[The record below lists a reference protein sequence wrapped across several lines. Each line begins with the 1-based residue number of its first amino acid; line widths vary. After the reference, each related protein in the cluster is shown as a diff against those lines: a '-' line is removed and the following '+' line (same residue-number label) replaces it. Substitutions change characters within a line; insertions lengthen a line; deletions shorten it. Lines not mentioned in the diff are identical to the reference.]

1 MPYACIFVADFPAQA
16 ILRAEPQL
24 RNFAMAVLEGAPP
37 QERLVAMNEFA
48 RRSGVQL
55 GMPRSLLEQCPSLAL
70 RRRSLELEAAAH
82 AALLNVAQA
91 FSPRVEETAPDTL
104 VLDLAG
110 LEQLFGPTERIA
122 AALAQ
127 RVSEAGCAAR
137 IAVAANPDA
146 AIAAARGF
154 AGVTVIP
161 PGREA
166 EVLGLLP
173 LAVLPAPPEIHE
185 TLERWG
191 IRDFRALA
199 ALPAVQLS
207 ERLGQA
213 GVRLQQLARG
223 ASTRALVCENAA
235 AEFTAAMEL
244 EYPVE
249 ELEPLAFILGRLL
262 DEVCAR
268 LSAHALATNEV
279 RVRFELDMASNVAPR
294 FSAAV
299 VAPNPNGAVKSSAEP
314 LAIADIAGLKPG
326 ATGNPDAAGVYE
338 RALRLPAPTRDSKL
352 LLNLL
357 RLSLAAHPPHAPI
370 TKVAI
375 TAAPARQRTAQGG
388 LFVPPSPDPQRL
400 EVTLARIASI
410 VGEGNVGSP
419 QLLDTHRPGAFR
431 MTHFVAADATP
442 HVAATFRSP
451 FTAATVDN
459 GGDLKVAATLALRM
473 LRPPVRA
480 IVDVRSGVPARV
492 WFGGIR
498 GEVVAASGPWRTSGD
513 WWQRDAWQHEIWDVE
528 IALPAAG
535 AAGFYRIYLDCAVE
549 EWFVQGEYD

>member
-1 MPYACIFVADFPAQA
+1 MLYACIFVADFPAQA
-16 ILRAEPQL
+16 VLRAEPQL
-24 RNFAMAVLEGAPP
+24 RNFALAVLDGAPP

-48 RRSGVQL
+48 RHSGVQL

-70 RRRSLELEAAAH
+70 RHRSPELETAAH
-82 AALLNVAQA
+82 AALLNAAQA
-91 FSPRVEETAPDTL
+91 FSPCVEETAPDTL

-110 LEQLFGPTERIA
+110 LEQLFGPAKKIA

-127 RVSEAGCAAR
+127 RVSDAGCEAR
-137 IAVAANPDA
+137 IAVASNPDA

-161 PGREA
+161 PGRGA
-166 EVLGLLP
+166 EMLGALL
-173 LAVLPAPPEIHE
+173 LAALPAPPEIRE

-191 IRDFRALA
+191 IHDFRALA
-199 ALPAVQLS
+199 VLPTVQLS

-223 ASTRALVCENAA
+223 ASTRALVCANAA

-268 LSAHALATNEV
+268 LSAHALATNEI
-279 RVRFELDMASNVAPR
+279 RVRFALDIAATDGAATFRSPSFSTQAP
-294 FSAAV
+294 
-299 VAPNPNGAVKSSAEP
+299 PNGDLKVA
-314 LAIADIAGLKPG
+314 AIPDTTG
-326 ATGNPDAAGVYE
+326 ASVYE
-338 RALRLPAPTRDSKL
+338 RMLRLPAPTRDSKL

-410 VGEGNVGSP
+410 VGEGNIGSP

-431 MTHFVAADATP
+431 MTHFVAADVEAAFRPPFASAT
-442 HVAATFRSP
+442 AKTC
-451 FTAATVDN
+451 
-459 GGDLKVAATLALRM
+459 GDLKVAATVALRFF
-473 LRPPVRA
+473 RPPSRA
-480 IVDVRSGVPARV
+480 IVDLRHGVPARIT
-492 WFGGIR
+492 FGGIR
-498 GEVVAASGPWRTSGD
+498 GEVAAASGPWRTSGD
-513 WWQRDAWQHEIWDVE
+513 WWQPDAWQHEMWDVE
-528 IALPAAG
+528 IAISGG
-535 AAGFYRIYLDCAVE
+535 AAGFCRIYFDGAVE

>member
-24 RNFAMAVLEGAPP
+24 RDFALAVLEGAPP

-70 RRRSLELEAAAH
+70 RRRSLELETAAH
-82 AALLNVAQA
+82 AALLGVALA
-91 FSPRVEETAPDTL
+91 FSPRVEESAPDTL

-110 LEQLFGPTERIA
+110 LEQLFGPPEKIA
-122 AALAQ
+122 AALMQ

-166 EVLGLLP
+166 EVLAALP
-173 LAVLPAPPEIHE
+173 LTALAMPLEIRE

-191 IRDFRALA
+191 IRDFRSLA
-199 ALPAVQLS
+199 ALPTVQLS

-213 GVRLQQLARG
+213 GVRLQQLACG
-223 ASTRALVCENAA
+223 ASTRALVCANAA
-235 AEFTAAMEL
+235 AEFTAAIEL

-268 LSAHALATNEV
+268 LSAHALASNEI
-279 RVRFELDMASNVAPR
+279 RARLDLGVATDVAATFRSP
-294 FSAAV
+294 FVGAAIESVAAV
-299 VAPNPNGAVKSSAEP
+299 EKDGDTLDGDLKVA
-314 LAIADIAGLKPG
+314 
-326 ATGNPDAAGVYE
+326 ATFTAARVYE

-431 MTHFVAADATP
+431 MAHFVAD
-442 HVAATFRSP
+442 VAATFRSP

-459 GGDLKVAATLALRM
+459 DGDLKVAATNALSCVALRM
-473 LRPPVRA
+473 FRPPPRA
-480 IVDVRSGVPARV
+480 AVDVRDGVPARV
-492 WFGGIR
+492 SFGGIR

-513 WWQRDAWQHEIWDVE
+513 WWQRDAWRHEMWDVE
-528 IALPAAG
+528 IARAG
-535 AAGFYRIYLDCAVE
+535 GTAGFYRIYFDSAAE